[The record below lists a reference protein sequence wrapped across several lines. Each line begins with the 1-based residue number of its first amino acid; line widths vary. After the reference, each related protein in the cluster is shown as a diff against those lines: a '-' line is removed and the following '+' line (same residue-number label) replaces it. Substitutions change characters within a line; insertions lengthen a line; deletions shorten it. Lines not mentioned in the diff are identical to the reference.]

1 MRHPAADDDGGK
13 TTMWEALAD
22 QLVYGLLGLEA
33 GARMTRTLHFF
44 VHEVAKIGILLV
56 AVTHL
61 MGLVN
66 ALLPVERVREIIA
79 SGRLRGGE
87 HLAASSFGAVTP
99 FCSCSSVP
107 LFIGFLQGGIP
118 LGVTFSFL
126 ITSPLVNEVALA
138 VFLGSF
144 GWKVMA
150 LYAGS
155 GILLGT
161 ALGAILGRFDLE
173 RHVESWIRDAT
184 TCSEGG
190 CDGRDAS
197 RPPWSAVMRRVSREA
212 MDITRGVVP
221 YVVAGVAVG
230 AAVHGWVPDGM
241 FDAWLG
247 EGNPLAVPLAVVA
260 AVPLYA
266 GASGVIPI
274 IESLVAKGIPLG
286 TALAF
291 MMGVVGL
298 SLPEA
303 LMLKKVMRPRLLAT
317 FFGSVAACIVLVG
330 YGFNVLF

>member
-1 MRHPAADDDGGK
+1 
-13 TTMWEALAD
+13 MWDALAD
-22 QLVYGLLGLEA
+22 VLVHGLLGLEA
-33 GARMTRTLHFF
+33 GTRWGDSLHFF
-44 VHEVAKIGILLV
+44 VHEVAKIGFLLLV
-56 AVTHL
+56 VTHL

-66 ALLPVERVREIIA
+66 ALLPVERVREVIA

-87 HLAASSFGAVTP
+87 HLAASTFGAVTP
-99 FCSCSSVP
+99 FCSCSSIP

-138 VFLGSF
+138 IFLGTF
-144 GWKVMA
+144 GWEVTL
-150 LYAGS
+150 LYAAS

-161 ALGAILGRFDLE
+161 VLGAVLGRLDLE
-173 RHVESWIRDAT
+173 PQLERWAREAA
-184 TCSEGG
+184 
-190 CDGRDAS
+190 GRGRS
-197 RPPWSAVMRRVSREA
+197 LGVHPGEAVSPTGLLRRVSREA
-212 MDITRGVVP
+212 MDITTGVAP

-230 AAVHGWVPDGM
+230 AAVHGWVPAGV

-247 EGNPLAVPLAVVA
+247 EGNPLAVPAAVVA
-260 AVPLYA
+260 AVPMYA
-266 GASGVIPI
+266 GASGVIPVA
-274 IESLVAKGIPLG
+274 EALVAKGVPLG

-317 FFGSVAACIVLVG
+317 FFGSVATCIVLVG
-330 YGFNVLF
+330 YGFNALF